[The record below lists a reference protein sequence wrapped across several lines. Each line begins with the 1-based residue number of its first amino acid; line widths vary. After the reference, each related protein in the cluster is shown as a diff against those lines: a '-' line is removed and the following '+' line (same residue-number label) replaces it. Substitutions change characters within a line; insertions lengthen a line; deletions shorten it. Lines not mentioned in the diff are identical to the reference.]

1 MRDFLIQIAL
11 EIQRNKIYPRRGRK
25 KHKHKDISGN
35 IGLNMGESEPQF
47 QTYIAENY
55 FLSPFLYESE
65 IGRYI
70 IRK

>member
-25 KHKHKDISGN
+25 KHKDISGN

-47 QTYIAENY
+47 QTYIA
-55 FLSPFLYESE
+55 
-65 IGRYI
+65 
-70 IRK
+70 